1 MGEPRVSGF
10 VLTNAELNNVSGLVL
25 ANPELN
31 NVSGF
36 ALANPEAQVSP
47 ISRKVESA

>member
-1 MGEPRVSGF
+1 
-10 VLTNAELNNVSGLVL
+10 LNNVSGFVL